1 MLQRNE
7 FGDGNIAIHVP
18 QKFHYIPLSLPI
30 HQALS
35 YATEV
40 NFRTLAAKWVAAVHV
55 EIML

>member
-7 FGDGNIAIHVP
+7 FGDGNIAIP

-40 NFRTLAAKWVAAVHV
+40 NFWALAAKWVAAVHV